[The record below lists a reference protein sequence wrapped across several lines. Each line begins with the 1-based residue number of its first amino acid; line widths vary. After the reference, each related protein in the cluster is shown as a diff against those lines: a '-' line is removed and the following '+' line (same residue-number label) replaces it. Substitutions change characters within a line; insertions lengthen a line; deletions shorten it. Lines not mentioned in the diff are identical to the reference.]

1 MATAHGTGDV
11 DGVPVTSR
19 ASTAPMN
26 TYGRWPWAA
35 AMMTVPA
42 WVAAFTGRR
51 WLFKDGRWVAGL
63 ALPILVSHQTEE
75 WVWPGGFL
83 PFANQQVLG
92 SDKPDWPLTVRDGF
106 HLNVSVGWMS
116 AVTGLLAWRR
126 TPAPAAS
133 VLWLEVGNVVL
144 HTGLALRKRRYNPGV
159 ATAAILMAP
168 HTVAAMRW
176 MRRSGRLSRR
186 TGTAAAAAGLSITAL
201 PPAMRVRMRRTAS
214 KAR

>member
-1 MATAHGTGDV
+1 
-11 DGVPVTSR
+11 VPFTSR
-19 ASTAPMN
+19 VRTAPIN

-35 AMMTVPA
+35 ALMTVPA
-42 WVAAFTGRR
+42 WMAVFAGRR

-83 PFANQQVLG
+83 PFANQEGLG
-92 SDKPDWPLTVRDGF
+92 SDKPDWPLTARDGF
-106 HLNVSVGWMS
+106 HLNVSVGWLS

-159 ATAAILMAP
+159 VTAAILMAP
-168 HTVAAMRW
+168 HTLAAVRW
-176 MRRSGRLSRR
+176 MRRSGRLSRE
-186 TGTAAAAAGLSITAL
+186 TGVAAAAAGLSITAL
-201 PPAMRVRMRRTAS
+201 PLAMRMRMRRHEQGPLG
-214 KAR
+214 RE